1 MPYTGRKGQIA
12 KKKNNFVVVGGVVRE
27 ARGEVAREMGTKNP
41 SMSRRSITPVV

>member
-1 MPYTGRKGQIA
+1 LPYIRGERQIA

-41 SMSRRSITPVV
+41 SMSRPSITPVV